1 MLAFLSS
8 LFPSSLPPPPPL
20 GGLKI
25 AFLLYVV
32 LIKQQAKDQFDVL
45 LTSFSNKLRCGI
57 ERI

>member
-8 LFPSSLPPPPPL
+8 LFPSSPRPPL

-45 LTSFSNKLRCGI
+45 LTSFSNKLRCGN